1 MAHPILMPKAGQSM
15 TEGKIVSWLKK
26 EGEPVGRGDPLLEI
40 ETDKANLEVEAGDA
54 GILRKI
60 FHREGEVCPVLAVL
74 GVIGAPDETIDFE
87 AIQRGAPP
95 SEKESETFSSTA
107 AAGGGGPPRSVGV
120 VGKPAVPSTILPS
133 TAVPST
139 TVPST
144 TGPSSAVP
152 STTVSST
159 TVSSTTVAP
168 SAQGSE
174 NGGRAMVS
182 PLAKRVARERGVDLR
197 LLRGTGPG
205 GRILR
210 QDVEEALA
218 AQASMAIRKQ
228 EEPTGPRS
236 ARPATPLLQPPPY
249 PQPSPRP
256 PAQVA
261 MEGMRKAIG
270 SALQQSKQAIPHFY
284 VTVSI
289 DVTAA
294 LELKRSLA
302 GSGLKA
308 TVNDLVVRAAA
319 IALTDEPRVNCRVFA
334 DRIEY
339 PSDVNIGIAVG
350 SDDGLLVPVILK
362 AQDRDL
368 AGIAAETQ
376 RLIAAARSGKLLGS
390 GKGTFT
396 VSNLGMFGV
405 EAFTAIINPP
415 EGAILAVGAPRDELV
430 PCAGGFLPRQVM
442 KVTLSSDHRAI
453 DGILAAKFLAR
464 LKHVLEGPERL

>member
-159 TVSSTTVAP
+159 TVSSRTV
-168 SAQGSE
+168 
-174 NGGRAMVS
+174 
-182 PLAKRVARERGVDLR
+182 
-197 LLRGTGPG
+197 
-205 GRILR
+205 
-210 QDVEEALA
+210 
-218 AQASMAIRKQ
+218 
-228 EEPTGPRS
+228 
-236 ARPATPLLQPPPY
+236 
-249 PQPSPRP
+249 
-256 PAQVA
+256 
-261 MEGMRKAIG
+261 
-270 SALQQSKQAIPHFY
+270 
-284 VTVSI
+284 
-289 DVTAA
+289 
-294 LELKRSLA
+294 
-302 GSGLKA
+302 
-308 TVNDLVVRAAA
+308 
-319 IALTDEPRVNCRVFA
+319 
-334 DRIEY
+334 
-339 PSDVNIGIAVG
+339 
-350 SDDGLLVPVILK
+350 VP
-362 AQDRDL
+362 
-368 AGIAAETQ
+368 
-376 RLIAAARSGKLLGS
+376 
-390 GKGTFT
+390 
-396 VSNLGMFGV
+396 
-405 EAFTAIINPP
+405 
-415 EGAILAVGAPRDELV
+415 
-430 PCAGGFLPRQVM
+430 
-442 KVTLSSDHRAI
+442 
-453 DGILAAKFLAR
+453 
-464 LKHVLEGPERL
+464 